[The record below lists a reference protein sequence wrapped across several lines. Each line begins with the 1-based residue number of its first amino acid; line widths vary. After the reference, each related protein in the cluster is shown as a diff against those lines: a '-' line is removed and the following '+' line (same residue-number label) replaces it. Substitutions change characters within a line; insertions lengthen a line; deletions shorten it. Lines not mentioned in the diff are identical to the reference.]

1 MQTTCEHRAILVMG
15 VCGVGK
21 TSVSRHIALQLGAS
35 YIEADDYHP
44 AENVTAMRD
53 GVPLSDEMR
62 KPWLTGLS
70 TAVETA
76 RQHSTVVVACSALKR
91 DYRDLIRSYVNNT
104 SFVCLVGDRNLIS
117 KRLQA
122 RKDHFMSP
130 ALLGSQLATLELPA
144 SDEDSIVIDVAGT
157 PEQVN
162 DRVVKTILK
171 KFNAEH

>member
-1 MQTTCEHRAILVMG
+1 MQTTCEHRALLVMG

-21 TSVSRHIALQLGAS
+21 TSVSRHIALRLGAS

-70 TAVETA
+70 TAVETV
-76 RQHSTVVVACSALKR
+76 RKHGPVVVACSALKR
-91 DYRDLIRSYVNNT
+91 NYRDLIRAHVHNT
-104 SFVCLVGDRNLIS
+104 SFICLVGDRDLIA

-122 RKDHFMSP
+122 RKDHYMSP
-130 ALLGSQLATLELPA
+130 ALLDSQIATLELPA
-144 SDEDSIVIDVAGT
+144 SDENSIVIDVAGT

-162 DRVVKTILK
+162 DRVVKTILE
-171 KFNAEH
+171 KFST